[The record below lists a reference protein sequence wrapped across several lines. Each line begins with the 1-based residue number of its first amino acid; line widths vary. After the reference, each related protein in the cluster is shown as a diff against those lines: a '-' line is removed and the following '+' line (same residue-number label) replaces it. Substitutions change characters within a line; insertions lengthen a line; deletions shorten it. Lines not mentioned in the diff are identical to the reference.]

1 MIDFHSH
8 FLPKIDDGSSSREES
23 LEMLTLSRSYGI
35 DTIVATQHFY
45 IKRNGIDKFI
55 EKRSASYDALK
66 EKLPDDDSVPDIILG
81 AEVYYFNGIS
91 GAESLEKLCI
101 GDTSYMLLEMPF
113 EQWSEKV
120 LRDVTNIISTR
131 NITPIL
137 AHIERFI
144 PYQND
149 MGVMNEMLT
158 LDLFVQMNAEYVNDF
173 FTRKKA
179 INMIRDNTVQLLG
192 SDCHN
197 MKKRKP
203 NLDKAFSIIEKKLGK
218 DFLERIDS
226 LGRKIL
232 GIK

>member
-8 FLPKIDDGSSSREES
+8 FLPKIDDGSKSREES
-23 LEMLTLSRSYGI
+23 LKMLTLSKSYGI
-35 DTIVATQHFY
+35 DTMVATPHFY
-45 IKRNGIDKFI
+45 IKRNSIDKFL
-55 EKRSASYDALK
+55 EKRSASYEALK
-66 EKLPDDDSVPDIILG
+66 EKLPDDGSVPEIVLG

-101 GDTSYMLLEMPF
+101 GETSYMLLEMPF

-144 PYQND
+144 PYQED
-149 MGVMNEMLT
+149 MSVMNEMLT
-158 LDLFVQMNAEYVNDF
+158 LDLYVQMNAEYINGF
-173 FTRKKA
+173 FTRRNA
-179 INMIRDNTVQLLG
+179 LNLIRENTVQLLG

-197 MKKRKP
+197 MEKRKP
-203 NLDKAFSIIEKKLGK
+203 NLDKAFSIVEKKLGK
-218 DFLERIDS
+218 STLERMDT
-226 LGRKIL
+226 LGRRIL
-232 GIK
+232 GIH